1 MVSVLRS
8 GLLVAVSCLA
18 LSVAQAQQ
26 ATPPAES
33 AAPAAPAP
41 AAAPAPVAAPAPAA
55 ATPAPAATPAA
66 PAPAAVAP
74 ATPAPAAAAPAAA
87 APAAIAPAPV
97 APAPVGKLTG
107 LEAWNLLVGNTIS
120 GKSADGEQLHEFYD
134 KNGVVKQMLDS
145 EVAEGKWSFKGGKVC
160 FEFPD
165 DDDETCQSVSVDGD
179 IATFTDDDGSG
190 RRYTIH
196 KGNPQ
201 KM

>member
-1 MVSVLRS
+1 M
-8 GLLVAVSCLA
+8 
-18 LSVAQAQQ
+18 
-26 ATPPAES
+26 
-33 AAPAAPAP
+33 
-41 AAAPAPVAAPAPAA
+41 
-55 ATPAPAATPAA
+55 
-66 PAPAAVAP
+66 
-74 ATPAPAAAAPAAA
+74 
-87 APAAIAPAPV
+87 
-97 APAPVGKLTG
+97 GKLTG

-120 GKSADGEQLHEFYD
+120 GKSADGEQLHEYYD
-134 KNGVVKQMLDS
+134 KSGVVKQMLDS

-190 RRYTIH
+190 RRYTVH